1 MVGTQQELAK
11 TLNALIELD
20 LDAVGAYRAALDKLH
35 NDEDKA
41 NFARFMNDHQR
52 HVADLQ
58 PLVEAM
64 GEKAATDTD
73 AKAVL
78 VKGKV
83 VLAGIFGD
91 RMILEAMK
99 TNEDDTNLVY
109 ERASARTDLT
119 AEMMTVINRNLGDER
134 RHRAYIVRRLDQ
146 IKGARASASASK

>member
-1 MVGTQQELAK
+1 MATMVGTQQELAK

-73 AKAVL
+73 FAKAVPCSTAM
-78 VKGKV
+78 KGKV

-99 TNEDDTNLVY
+99 TNEDDTNRPEV
-109 ERASARTDLT
+109 ASARARSTDLT
-119 AEMMTVINRNLGDER
+119 AEMMTRPVAGIQPKPR
-134 RHRAYIVRRLDQ
+134 
-146 IKGARASASASK
+146 